1 MPKRKG
7 EHLTYE
13 DRLTIEEMLK
23 ECASLRSIARTLHV
37 SPTTISHE
45 IKTHRDIYWHS
56 KLFGDPIVACL
67 NYEKGSEKKICSTCC
82 VRCV

>member
-23 ECASLRSIARTLHV
+23 ECASLRSIARTV
-37 SPTTISHE
+37 SVKTT
-45 IKTHRDIYWHS
+45 
-56 KLFGDPIVACL
+56 A
-67 NYEKGSEKKICSTCC
+67 STLK
-82 VRCV
+82 